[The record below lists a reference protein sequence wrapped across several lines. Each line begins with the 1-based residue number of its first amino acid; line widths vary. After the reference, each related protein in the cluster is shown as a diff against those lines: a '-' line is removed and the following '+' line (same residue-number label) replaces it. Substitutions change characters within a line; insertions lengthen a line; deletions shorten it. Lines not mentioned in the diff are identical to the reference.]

1 MQLVYKDRQN
11 KNTKENEM
19 TNDYVYTKAGT
30 DITIRWKK
38 LYDYVP
44 PSESQEYKQKWAAFR
59 ALCNR
64 SVDDIGV
71 THD

>member
-1 MQLVYKDRQN
+1 MQLVYKDRQS

-30 DITIRWKK
+30 DIEIRWRK
-38 LYDYVP
+38 LYNYVP
-44 PSESQEYKQKWAAFR
+44 ASEQESYKQKWAAFR

-64 SVDDIGV
+64 SVDDLGA

>member
-1 MQLVYKDRQN
+1 
-11 KNTKENEM
+11 M

-30 DITIRWKK
+30 DIEIRWRK
-38 LYDYVP
+38 LYNYVP
-44 PSESQEYKQKWAAFR
+44 ASEQESYKQKWAAFR

-64 SVDDIGV
+64 SVDDLGA